1 MVSMAGSDAHRRP
14 LLVHVGHVAEGEG
27 PVAEHLDLH
36 VDV

>member
-1 MVSMAGSDAHRRP
+1 MVSVADSDAHGRS